1 MAPGPS
7 RISAFE
13 TQPHQHNPHLSS
25 LFSLLASLAA
35 ARPGKVQTLMQYRC
49 SSVVD
54 YFHKGLPAFVCALP
68 ASQFSSFHFYYI
80 PLCVR
85 NMGKCKPLQLLSL
98 LLLLASAVAAAFSC
112 YRSLQQKGRALV
124 DDDSSRA
131 PTAVAFDSDLLP
143 RVWALSLDEVHCD
156 SNPLLGGARSM

>member
-1 MAPGPS
+1 MRPSSGRPLLAAIRNGPGAHKPKMS
-7 RISAFE
+7 IKLWISNGFFVI
-13 TQPHQHNPHLSS
+13 SS
-25 LFSLLASLAA
+25 LFSLLASRAA

-54 YFHKGLPAFVCALP
+54 YFHKGIPASVCALP

-80 PLCVR
+80 PLCVT

-112 YRSLQQKGRALV
+112 YRSLQQKGRALA
-124 DDDSSRA
+124 RA
-131 PTAVAFDSDLLP
+131 C
-143 RVWALSLDEVHCD
+143 E
-156 SNPLLGGARSM
+156 